1 MRGQALIIQFSFKN
15 QTIPF
20 RRKITVEM
28 IKEKI
33 AKMATLLELDVLNQS
48 YVKVKDELVHEL
60 AESEMRIHELKER
73 VTTSNQVAEYLMA
86 SAENKQQMI
95 LNLSKLNITVEVN
108 SGIVEKKLN
117 QLELESDRYKKV
129 VFKVDKFINRSSKR
143 NSKGDGMDF

>member
-1 MRGQALIIQFSFKN
+1 MIIQFSFEN

-33 AKMATLLELDVLNQS
+33 VKMATLLELDVLNQS
-48 YVKVKDELVHEL
+48 YVKVKDELVYEL
-60 AESEMRIHELKER
+60 AESEMRIHELQER

-108 SGIVEKKLN
+108 SGIVEKELK
-117 QLELESDRYKKV
+117 QL
-129 VFKVDKFINRSSKR
+129 
-143 NSKGDGMDF
+143 

>member
-1 MRGQALIIQFSFKN
+1 
-15 QTIPF
+15 
-20 RRKITVEM
+20 M

-86 SAENKQQMI
+86 SVENKQQMI

-108 SGIVEKKLN
+108 SGIVEKKLKQLGN

-129 VFKVDKFINRSSKR
+129 VFKVDKFINRSSKG
-143 NSKGDGMDF
+143 NSEGDGMDF

>member
-86 SAENKQQMI
+86 SVENKQQMI

-108 SGIVEKKLN
+108 SGIVEKELKQLGN
-117 QLELESDRYKKV
+117 QLELESDRYK
-129 VFKVDKFINRSSKR
+129 R
-143 NSKGDGMDF
+143 